1 MSRSTENLCC
11 WCFDLL
17 SFNGRDIRGQPLTER
32 KGLLRDLLIAA
43 DDDTL
48 RYSHEF
54 QDAEKLL
61 DVAEKM
67 GLEGVVS
74 KKADQP
80 YVSGKNVGWIK
91 VKTSVWRAANRDR
104 FELFDKS
111 KGSRSATDA

>member
-1 MSRSTENLCC
+1 M
-11 WCFDLL
+11 L
-17 SFNGRDIRGQPLTER
+17 SFDGRDFRMEPLKER
-32 KGLLRDLLIAA
+32 KGLLRDLIAA

-48 RYSHEF
+48 RYSDEF

-91 VKTSVWRAANRDR
+91 VKTSAWREANRNR

-111 KGSRSATDA
+111 KGSRSAADA